1 MTKHTASSSPAA
13 SIAHATSILGR
24 GVVIRDGATP
34 PEPWEQ
40 APKVRIDSAV
50 LDDPAHT
57 VSTLHHHW
65 LHREPVVIQL
75 DVDPAVLKEPEWTD
89 EAPHV
94 VGPDHTFRREQLQ
107 FLVWA
112 NNYDLRTGTPIWWHG
127 VLAERHAGASPV
139 AASPLAD
146 APVSGDVLLPDG
158 RPAWIDGGPRGP
170 IPGWH
175 ATNKT
180 GDPHPVIVHRES
192 VALRQLTITPATPV
206 TADDDLA
213 DDQRAAVEHPFGP
226 ARIIAPAGSGKTR
239 VLTSRLRHLVVDRGV
254 EPALITAVA
263 YNTRAAS
270 EMRTRLADINPS
282 VRTLHS
288 LALWICGLD
297 ERRQVIHERDV
308 RDLLRRLVSVPRI
321 PNQDPYQPYLDALA
335 DVRIGLMDPEEVELQ
350 RGDIDGFAEM
360 FPRFREELA
369 RRAALDFDEQIYR
382 ALELL
387 LTQPSIRQRVQ
398 RACTHLLVDEFQ
410 DLTPAFLLLV
420 RLVAGPS
427 MQVFAVGDDDQTIY
441 GYTGATPRYLVD
453 IDRWFP
459 GTRAHALEINYR
471 CPETVVT
478 GATNLLSHNVVRV
491 DKIIRARDQAPT
503 GNLEVHH
510 TDAAE
515 MADRALALITAS
527 AHPPDHT
534 AALVRVNSALLG
546 LQVTLTEAGIGHTA
560 PLDTSVLNRTGLR
573 TAFAYLRIGLDADHV
588 RRDDLLETINRPARK
603 VKSAVM
609 PLLKGQR
616 FTRAQLRRVGDALD
630 PTHRERFADY
640 LADLN
645 RLSRAIADGA
655 TSADCL
661 ALIRYEIGLGEAM
674 DALDA
679 SRSRPEGSSHS
690 DDLDALEQVARRH
703 PDPAGLQAWLT
714 ATLNVPA
721 DPSGVTLSTVHRV
734 KGMEWSHVIVF
745 AANAGLF
752 PHRLAEDE
760 EEERRVF
767 HVAITRGG
775 AQVDVVA
782 DRHRPSPFVAELQQ
796 AANPS
801 DIAKRRQQLADREAA
816 RARRSAASATATAT
830 ADVDV
835 QVDTNDALF
844 VALRDWRAHVARTS
858 GVPAYLIFHD
868 RHLHMIAGRRPANLR
883 ELAACPGV
891 GPTKLERYGDDLL
904 DLIDEHS

>member
-1 MTKHTASSSPAA
+1 MTNHTASSTPAA
-13 SIAHATSILGR
+13 SILGR
-24 GVVIRDGATP
+24 GVVICDGAAP
-34 PEPWEQ
+34 PEPWGQ
-40 APKVRIDSAV
+40 APKVRIDAAV

-57 VSTLHHHW
+57 VGTLHHHW
-65 LHREPVVIQL
+65 LHREPVVIEL
-75 DVDPAVLKEPEWTD
+75 DVDPTVLKEPEWTD
-89 EAPHV
+89 EAPHI
-94 VGPDHTFRREQLQ
+94 VGPDHAFHREQLQ

-112 NNYDLRTGTPIWWHG
+112 NNYDLRTSQAIWWHG

-139 AASPLAD
+139 TASP
-146 APVSGDVLLPDG
+146 VTGDVVLPDG

-170 IPGWH
+170 ISGWR
-175 ATNKT
+175 AAVET
-180 GDPHPVIVHRES
+180 GEPSPVIVHRES

-206 TADDDLA
+206 AADDDLA

-263 YNTRAAS
+263 YNTRAAN

-288 LALWICGLD
+288 LALWICGLN

-308 RDLLRRLVSVPRI
+308 RDLLRHLVSVPRI

-369 RRAALDFDEQIYR
+369 RKAALDFDEQIYR

-441 GYTGATPRYLVD
+441 GYTGATPQYLVD

-471 CPETVVT
+471 CPQAVVT

-491 DKIIRARDQAPT
+491 DKTIRARDQAPA

-515 MADRALALITAS
+515 MADRALALIADS
-527 AHPPDHT
+527 VHPPDHT

-588 RRDDLLETINRPARK
+588 RRDDLLDTINRPARK
-603 VKSAVM
+603 VKSAVA

-630 PTHRERFADY
+630 PTHRDRFADY

-645 RLSRAIADGA
+645 RLSRAITDGA

-714 ATLNVPA
+714 ATLNVAA

-734 KGMEWSHVIVF
+734 KGMEWDHIIVF

-752 PHRLAEDE
+752 PHRLAEDD

-782 DRHRPSPFVAELQQ
+782 DRHRPSPFVAELHQ
-796 AANPS
+796 AADPA
-801 DIAKRRQQLADREAA
+801 DIAKRRQQLADR
-816 RARRSAASATATAT
+816 ATARTRRGTTGANASGGST
-830 ADVDV
+830 GNAAANITELDIH
-835 QVDTNDALF
+835 VDTNDALF
-844 VALRDWRAHVARTS
+844 VALRDWRAHVARTT
-858 GVPAYLIFHD
+858 GVPAYLVFHD

-904 DLIDEHS
+904 DLIDEHT